1 MDARNQQ
8 MLSSYG
14 QAAEPDSPPGGLR
27 RSHVYF
33 IFFCWTVFAVFLYS
47 RFSTLGDSLSYLTG
61 AYDEDGTQART
72 LVITRIA
79 EVVFAVVRNQFLAQ
93 LVFSFFAATG
103 VGYLIKHA
111 RLHGRYHWPL
121 LAILLIP
128 NFGVW
133 ASVIGRE
140 SIFVGLIGFFMG
152 AVLSYCRRPA
162 FGQGLLALLC
172 IGGMTFMRAPYGV
185 GMAIF
190 FLLFLVYRSGPK
202 TGLSIGVQALLLA
215 FVVPVVLAF
224 AWPYLDLYI
233 TDEVLPKAK
242 GYFTIKSETTRTW
255 IEMETTVDLLR
266 SLWWSLPLA
275 LVGPTPGE
283 VMARPVMLP
292 FFVSGLV
299 VLGSFLHSVGV
310 AFRAPAGMERK
321 ILLLAWLPAVAF
333 ILIAYV
339 PFGIYNPGSAIRY
352 ASCFLL
358 FLIFPSML
366 LSAMSAEAAA
376 RQFAPATDL
385 GDDMRRVLRTGTTPS
400 VALEGRAGAIPGN
413 QLR

>member
-1 MDARNQQ
+1 
-8 MLSSYG
+8 MLSTYD
-14 QAAEPDSPPGGLR
+14 QPADPDSAQASGGLR
-27 RSHVYF
+27 WSRVYL
-33 IFFCWTVFAVFLYS
+33 IFFCWTIFSVYLYS

-61 AYDEDGTQART
+61 RYDEDGTQART

-79 EVVFAVVRNQFLAQ
+79 EGVFAVVRNPFLAQ

-111 RLHGRYHWPL
+111 RLHDRYRWPL

-140 SIFVGLIGFFMG
+140 SIFVGLVGFFMG

-162 FGQGLLALLC
+162 LGQGLLALLC
-172 IGGMTFMRAPYGV
+172 VAGMTFMRAPYGI

-190 FLLFLVYRSGPK
+190 LLLFLVYRSGPR
-202 TGLSIGVQALLLA
+202 TGLSIGVQALLLS
-215 FVVPVVLAF
+215 FVVPVVLAY
-224 AWPYLDLYI
+224 AWPYLDAYV

-255 IEMETTVDLLR
+255 VELQTTVDLLR

-283 VMARPVMLP
+283 VMDRPVMLP
-292 FFVSGLV
+292 FFLSGLV
-299 VLGSFLHSVGV
+299 VLGSFLHSIGV
-310 AFRAPAGMERK
+310 AFRAPSGRERK
-321 ILLLAWLPAVAF
+321 ILLLAWLPAVVF

-339 PFGIYNPGSAIRY
+339 PFGIYNSGSAIRY

-358 FLIFPSML
+358 FLVFPSML
-366 LSAMSAEAAA
+366 LSAMSAEEAV
-376 RQFAPATDL
+376 RRPVGETNMDN
-385 GDDMRRVLRTGTTPS
+385 DMRRALRT
-400 VALEGRAGAIPGN
+400 A
-413 QLR
+413 

>member
-1 MDARNQQ
+1 MP
-8 MLSSYG
+8 SPYG
-14 QAAEPDSPPGGLR
+14 QFAEPDVAQASAGLR
-27 RSHVYF
+27 RSHVYL
-33 IFFCWTVFAVFLYS
+33 IFFCWTVFSVFLYS

-140 SIFVGLIGFFMG
+140 SIFVGLVGFFMG

-162 FGQGLLALLC
+162 FGKGLLALLC
-172 IGGMTFMRAPYGV
+172 IAGMTFMRAPYGV

-190 FLLFLVYRSGPK
+190 FLLFLVYRSGPR
-202 TGLSIGVQALLLA
+202 TGLSIGVQALMLA
-215 FVVPVVLAF
+215 FVIPVVLAF
-224 AWPYLDLYI
+224 AWPYLDLYV

-255 IEMETTVDLLR
+255 IEMQTTVDLLS

-275 LVGPTPGE
+275 LVGPTPAE

-299 VLGSFLHSVGV
+299 VLGSFLYSIGV
-310 AFRAPAGMERK
+310 AFRAPSGRERK
-321 ILLLAWLPAVAF
+321 ILLLCWLPAVAF

-339 PFGIYNPGSAIRY
+339 PFGIYNSGSAIRY

-366 LSAMSAEAAA
+366 LSAVSAEAAA
-376 RQFAPATDL
+376 RRPASATDI
-385 GDDMRRVLRTGTTPS
+385 DDGVRRALRTGVP
-400 VALEGRAGAIPGN
+400 LGAMSARRTGVIPGSN
-413 QLR
+413 SR

>member
-1 MDARNQQ
+1 
-8 MLSSYG
+8 MLSPYD
-14 QAAEPDSPPGGLR
+14 QTADPDSTQAWGGLR
-27 RSHVYF
+27 WSHVYL
-33 IFFCWTVFAVFLYS
+33 IFFCWTIFSVYLYS

-72 LVITRIA
+72 LVITKIA
-79 EVVFAVVRNQFLAQ
+79 EVVFTVVRSQFLAQ

-111 RLHGRYHWPL
+111 KLHGRYHWPL

-140 SIFVGLIGFFMG
+140 SIFVGLVGFFLG
-152 AVLSYCRRPA
+152 AVLSYCRRPS

-172 IGGMTFMRAPYGV
+172 VGAMAFIRAPYGV
-185 GMAIF
+185 GMALF
-190 FLLFLVYRSGPK
+190 FLLFLVYRSGPR
-202 TGLSIGVQALLLA
+202 TGLSIGVQALLLMA
-215 FVVPVVLAF
+215 LIPVVLAY
-224 AWPYLDLYI
+224 AWPYLDTYV

-242 GYFTIKSETTRTW
+242 GYFTTKSDTTRTW
-255 IEMETTVDLLR
+255 IQMQTTVELLA

-275 LVGPTPGE
+275 LVGPTPSE

-292 FFVSGLV
+292 FFLSGLV
-299 VLGSFLHSVGV
+299 VLGSFLYSLGV
-310 AFRAPAGMERK
+310 AFRAPSGRERK
-321 ILLLAWLPAVAF
+321 ILLLGWLPAVVF

-339 PFGIYNPGSAIRY
+339 PFGIYNSGSAIRY

-358 FLIFPSML
+358 FLIFPSLL
-366 LSAMSAEAAA
+366 LSAMSADAVASTATPASGSEAG
-376 RQFAPATDL
+376 L
-385 GDDMRRVLRTGTTPS
+385 GRSWRS
-400 VALEGRAGAIPGN
+400 A
-413 QLR
+413 

>member
-1 MDARNQQ
+1 
-8 MLSSYG
+8 MLSPYD
-14 QAAEPDSPPGGLR
+14 QVAEPDSTQSWSGLR

-33 IFFCWTVFAVFLYS
+33 IFFCWTIFSVFLYS

-79 EVVFAVVRNQFLAQ
+79 EAVFAVVHNQFLAQ

-103 VGYLIKHA
+103 VGYLVKHA

-140 SIFVGLIGFFMG
+140 SIFVGLVGFFMG
-152 AVLSYCRRPA
+152 AVLSYCRRPT

-190 FLLFLVYRSGPK
+190 FLLFLIYRSGPR

-215 FVVPVVLAF
+215 FVIPVVLAF
-224 AWPYLDLYI
+224 AWPYLDVYV

-242 GYFTIKSETTRTW
+242 GYFTTKSDTTRTW
-255 IEMETTVDLLR
+255 IEMQTTADLLR

-292 FFVSGLV
+292 FFMSGVV
-299 VLGSFLHSVGV
+299 VLGSFLHSIRV
-310 AFRAPAGMERK
+310 AFGAPSGRERK
-321 ILLLAWLPAVAF
+321 ILLVAWLPAVAF

-339 PFGIYNPGSAIRY
+339 PFGVYNSGSAIRY

-358 FLIFPSML
+358 FLVFPSML
-366 LSAMSAEAAA
+366 LSAMSADSAE
-376 RQFAPATDL
+376 RRIPPLHGID
-385 GDDMRRVLRTGTTPS
+385 GDVSRVLRT
-400 VALEGRAGAIPGN
+400 A
-413 QLR
+413 